1 MAASTSHLWNRP
13 IVGAECFTGT
23 PFNSKLTEH
32 PYAMKAE
39 GDYMMTVGVNRFVYH
54 VLLISLMSENGR

>member
-39 GDYMMTVGVNRFVYH
+39 GDYMMTVGSIGLF
-54 VLLISLMSENGR
+54 IMFCSSAMSEKRR